1 MNARKTCFVVQ
12 GFGKKTDFTDGR
24 KLNLDASYQVIK
36 EAVED
41 AGLRCIRA
49 DEVVKTGTI
58 DIPMYEWIMKADLV
72 IADLSTYNLNAAY
85 ELGVRYG
92 VAPRATIILAEE
104 GFKNP
109 FDFTHIL
116 LHRYKH
122 LGEDIGLAE
131 ARRLKAYLTGV
142 IRDVMVSS
150 GSPTAPSTSS

>member
-1 MNARKTCFVVQ
+1 
-12 GFGKKTDFTDGR
+12 
-24 KLNLDASYQVIK
+24 
-36 EAVED
+36 
-41 AGLRCIRA
+41 
-49 DEVVKTGTI
+49 VVKTGTI